1 MAGDEPAAA
10 DRAETATKDAEQEM
24 SEPPPRVG
32 LIAEQ
37 TERDLAQSLA
47 NSDPLTQTNWLTVAE
62 QDYLALFKPAA
73 KPSPRGVVIVLPDRR
88 QHPDWPQYVRPLRNG
103 LAERGWITWALSLP
117 YAPQPPP
124 PARPAD
130 PAPMPNGETE
140 ETKPGDGETKNE
152 ENPAPKPMPAPEA
165 MMDPETMM
173 TPEQLANTTEKPP
186 IDEQIDALQRQ
197 ALAQIGNIANGNLV
211 IIGVG
216 EGGFWA
222 SRWAQQLQASRQD
235 LRIKLV
241 FIDIDNQVIG
251 LDAGFA
257 EFLPEPMPVLDLY
270 PANRGPDAKLRKR
283 LSKAA
288 GFRRYIQQDLP
299 QQALSNSRL
308 INRVHGFAKN

>member
-1 MAGDEPAAA
+1 MLNDE
-10 DRAETATKDAEQEM
+10 T
-24 SEPPPRVG
+24 G
-32 LIAEQ
+32 
-37 TERDLAQSLA
+37 
-47 NSDPLTQTNWLTVAE
+47 
-62 QDYLALFKPAA
+62 
-73 KPSPRGVVIVLPDRR
+73 
-88 QHPDWPQYVRPLRNG
+88 
-103 LAERGWITWALSLP
+103 
-117 YAPQPPP
+117 
-124 PARPAD
+124 
-130 PAPMPNGETE
+130 

-173 TPEQLANTTEKPP
+173 APEQMTNTTEKPP

-270 PANRGPDAKLRKR
+270 PANSGPDAKLRKR